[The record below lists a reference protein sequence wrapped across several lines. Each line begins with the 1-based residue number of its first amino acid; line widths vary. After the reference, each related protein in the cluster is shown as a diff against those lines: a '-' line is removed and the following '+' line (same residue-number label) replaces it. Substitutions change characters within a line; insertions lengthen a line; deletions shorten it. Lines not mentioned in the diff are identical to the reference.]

1 MQRAWNGLFVEELE
15 EALRTLGEPAFRSKQ
30 IFHFFHVERGIDLA
44 QSTTLPKTLREKLQ
58 TVPVAKADLKK
69 VLTSR
74 DGTKKLLLSFGDAVI
89 ETVFMPYA
97 DRNTLCVS
105 TQVGCRQGCAF
116 CASTK
121 APFGRNLRAEE
132 ILLEVYEAERLTQAR
147 VDNLVLMGIGEPLD
161 NYEEVVRFLR
171 LVTHPEGKNLSA
183 RSITL
188 STCGLVPQIR
198 RLAEEGLPVNL
209 AISLHHTSDRKRK
222 KTMPVARRYSIA
234 EILEACRFYFANTG
248 RRVSFEYVL
257 IRGENDSAE
266 DVQWLCEN
274 LSDPRFH
281 VNLIPLNEIQE
292 FEGQAAQEE
301 ARVAFQRKLER
312 GGVRVTLRK
321 KRGADIEGACGQL
334 RIAYCNEMEE
344 G

>member
-1 MQRAWNGLFVEELE
+1 MQRAWNGLFVEELTQV
-15 EALRTLGEPAFRSKQ
+15 LRDLGEPAFRAKQ
-30 IFHFFHVERGIDLA
+30 IFHFFHAERGVDLA
-44 QSTTLPKTLREKLQ
+44 QATTLSKALREKVR
-58 TVPVAKADLKK
+58 TAPVAKAEIRK

-74 DGTKKLLLSFGDAVI
+74 DGTKKLLLAFGDAVI

-97 DRNTLCVS
+97 DRNTLCAS

-132 ILLEVYEAERLTQAR
+132 ILQEVYVAERLLQTR
-147 VDNLVLMGIGEPLD
+147 VDNVVLMGIGEPLD

-171 LVTHPEGKNLSA
+171 LVTDPAGKNLSA

-188 STCGLVPQIR
+188 STCGLVPEIY
-198 RLAEEGLPVNL
+198 RLAQEGMPINL
-209 AISLHHTSDRKRK
+209 AISLHHTSDAKRQR
-222 KTMPVARRYSIA
+222 TMPVARRYSIA
-234 EILEACRFYFANTG
+234 EILDACRFYFAHTG
-248 RRVSFEYVL
+248 RRISFEYVL
-257 IRGENDSAE
+257 IRGENDGE
-266 DVQWLCEN
+266 EEVQWLCEN

-281 VNLIPLNEIQE
+281 VNLIPLNEIRE
-292 FEGQAAQEE
+292 FGGQSAQEE
-301 ARVAFQRKLER
+301 ARVTFQKRLER

-321 KRGADIEGACGQL
+321 KRGADIAGACGQL